1 MAPPVLHRV
10 VHGSTPPTE
19 LQKSL
24 LKVKPAILHGYC
36 RRRVRYADYPA
47 IIPSK
52 EASVRGSYVS
62 GLTGADIWRLDIF
75 EGDEYI
81 RKKVKVSLL
90 DQVGDA
96 DGKGNVEGEELEVE
110 TYVWIASEER
120 LEKGEWDF
128 AEFQRE
134 KMHRWVHDETEYQG

>member
-10 VHGSTPPTE
+10 LHGPAPPTE

-24 LKVKPAILHGYC
+24 LKVKPAVLHGYC

-47 IIPSK
+47 IIPSE

-62 GLTGADIWRLDIF
+62 GLTDADIWRLDLF
-75 EGDEYI
+75 EGDEYS
-81 RKKVKVSLL
+81 RKRVKVSLL

-110 TYVWIASEER
+110 AYIWTAPEER

-128 AEFQRE
+128 TDFQRE
-134 KMHRWVHDETEYQG
+134 KMRRWIESETEYQG